1 MPGTHHEVP
10 PDMVI
15 SHIESPYTTSP
26 VPVQIKYSPPFL
38 LELWSRQTQGKAWP
52 KSVVCSVLA
61 LLADQINKTCA
72 GSTNCLPIFVQVD
85 KAGHPLDDDNVANIL
100 TEAVRGEPGELLV
113 PFLCKEFSTDSH
125 PCVLLASVKAGDAD
139 TDGHFTVVGRSRGKL
154 NASGCMETFLN
165 WRHGADGWLKSTR
178 HPRRGVATRPLDNSR
193 HAYCLTT
200 SPSACDELELF
211 DTITRLCE
219 ASIDG
224 PSAEETP
231 GLLLSRFMLHL
242 CECLESGRIPVPT
255 VDDDEGDDTNQQD
268 ANLEGGGAGNE
279 AFGWAQVMI
288 QFIGNGGLTFLDTR
302 QRCVVCQI
310 TEPTDHMKALALCD
324 CCNKFSCVRCLREW
338 MTLSDRPDPGVSVS
352 PAESPD
358 DGDSNPQG
366 YDVNFGRER
375 ACLVSNCCGTGP
387 VNEAGVTQRSILSGF
402 IVLESIDTLRP
413 LGRFM
418 WPQPRF
424 VDNTAT
430 PELHQVE
437 VANDRL
443 QVARRLDHI
452 ILESSHEPDQDGI
465 FCAVSLW
472 KQRTLESIAGELGE
486 ENCRSIYRAT
496 GNIVPGWAVSQW
508 AGRYALPLTYGSETY
523 GSSSTAEGDTTSTYV
538 EGTLTRHRRGGVA
551 RGRYFKCPPSLIL
564 ISRFCVL
571 LIPFL
576 FLTPVLCSAFSRG
589 GCAKRE
595 RKVRGCHVRY

>member
-366 YDVNFGRER
+366 YVVNFGRKR

-452 ILESSHEPDQDGI
+452 ILESLHEPDQDGI

-564 ISRFCVL
+564 ISRTQGPRLSRQVL
-571 LIPFL
+571 M
-576 FLTPVLCSAFSRG
+576 
-589 GCAKRE
+589 
-595 RKVRGCHVRY
+595 